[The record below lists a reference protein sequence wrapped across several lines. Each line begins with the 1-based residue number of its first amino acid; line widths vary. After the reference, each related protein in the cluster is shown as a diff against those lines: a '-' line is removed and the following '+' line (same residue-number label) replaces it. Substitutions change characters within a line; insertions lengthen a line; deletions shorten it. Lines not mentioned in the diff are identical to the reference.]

1 MLKRILSAIV
11 MLLILIPVL
20 LAGGKVFFLAVALI
34 SLLAYKEF
42 LDLRKSHS
50 KIPSGI
56 VLIAALFLIFLV
68 FYEYEAQMINYGV
81 NHLVFALMLLL
92 FLLPTLFPYKNSEYR
107 TQDAFYL
114 IGILILLGTAFN
126 SIIVL
131 RNMDLHHLIYI
142 FLVTVMTDTFALIVG
157 MLIGKHPLAPVISPK
172 KTVEGAIGGLI
183 MGTII
188 PTIYYYY
195 FMGREAI
202 WFLLLMSF
210 ILSFIS
216 QLGDLFFSKIKRE
229 NEIKDFSNL
238 IPGHGGILDRFD
250 SVICVVLA
258 YILLL
263 QFI

>member
-20 LAGGKVFFLAVALI
+20 LAGGKAFFLGVGVI
-34 SLLAYKEF
+34 SLLAFKEF

-50 KIPSGI
+50 KIPSAI
-56 VLIAALFLIFLV
+56 ILIAALFLLFLV

-81 NHLVFALMLLL
+81 NHLVFASMILL
-92 FLLPTLFPYKNSEYR
+92 FLLPTLFPYKNSEYK

-114 IGILILLGTAFN
+114 MGVLLLLGTAFN

-131 RNMDLHHLIYI
+131 RNIDLNHLFYI
-142 FLVTVMTDTFALIVG
+142 FFVTVMTDTFALVVG
-157 MLIGKHPLAPVISPK
+157 MLIGRHPLAPVISPK
-172 KTVEGAIGGLI
+172 KTIEGAVGGLI
-183 MGTII
+183 MGTIL

-195 FMGREAI
+195 FIGREAV

-210 ILSFIS
+210 VLSFIS
-216 QLGDLFFSKIKRE
+216 QLGDLVFSKIKRE